1 MTASLIGN
9 EQTHAAAVVARLNAI
24 LPATVRAFDLDD
36 MPTELPSKYVEVTV
50 SRRFGGA
57 LRSAAVTSIS
67 GWRIT
72 TRVVDQNSIPNAR
85 LSANTVRTAL
95 EFYRLAIGGKTST
108 PVQFETAE
116 VIGPD
121 DGWWSGM
128 TAWTYA
134 L

>member
-1 MTASLIGN
+1 MSDTLVGN
-9 EQTHAAAVVARLNAI
+9 EQTHAAAVIARLNAV
-24 LPATVRAFDLDD
+24 LPATVRAYDVDD
-36 MPTELPSKYVEVTV
+36 VPTDLPSKYVEVTV
-50 SRRFGGA
+50 TRRYGGTRRA
-57 LRSAAVTSIS
+57 SASTATG

-72 TRVVDQNSIPNAR
+72 TRVVDQTSIANAR
-85 LSANTVRTAL
+85 LTANTARTAL
-95 EFYRLAIGGKTST
+95 EFYRLSIGGKTST

-128 TAWTYA
+128 TAYTYA

>member
-1 MTASLIGN
+1 MSDTLIGN
-9 EQTHAAAVVARLNAI
+9 EQTHAAAVIAVLNAA
-24 LPATVRAFDLDD
+24 LPAAVRAYDSDAV
-36 MPTELPSKYVEVTV
+36 PTTPPAKYVEVTV
-50 SRRFGGA
+50 SRRFGGTR
-57 LRSAAVTSIS
+57 RSSGNTATG

-72 TRVVDQNSIPNAR
+72 TRVIDQNSITNAR
-85 LSANTVRTAL
+85 LTANTVRTAL
-95 EFYRLAIGGKTST
+95 EFVRLSIGTKTST

-128 TAWTYA
+128 TAYTYA